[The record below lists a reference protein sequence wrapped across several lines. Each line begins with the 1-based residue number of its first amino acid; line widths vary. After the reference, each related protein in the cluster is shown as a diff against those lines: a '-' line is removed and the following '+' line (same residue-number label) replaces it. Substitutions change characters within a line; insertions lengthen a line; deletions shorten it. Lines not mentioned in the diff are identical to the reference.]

1 MADESPFNRLEQ
13 ETSPYL
19 LQHADNPVDWHP
31 WGEEAFARARAE
43 DKPIFLSVGYSTC
56 HWCHVMAHESFE
68 NPEIAALLNE
78 HFVAIKVDRE
88 ERPDVDRVYM
98 TFVQATTGQGGWPMS
113 VWLTPELQPFYGGT
127 YFPPDD
133 RWGRP
138 GFASMLHALARIWR
152 EDRQRVLEQGSH
164 AVQVLRQ
171 FGGGTAGDLAGAGS
185 ADTLRPEAIDAAYH
199 SFRDTFD
206 PEWGGFGGA
215 PKFPRPAVLAFLGR
229 VHAASRE
236 AGDGARAAE
245 AASMLLATLRHMAAG
260 GMHDQ
265 LGGGFHRYA
274 VDRTWHVPH
283 FEKMLY
289 DQAQIVFALLEGYQ
303 ISRDE
308 SLAHAARRTLE
319 YVMRD
324 LTSPRG
330 GFFSAED
337 ADSRRAQDVDEH
349 GEGAFYVWTPAEL
362 REALGAERAAVFS
375 IHHSASEGGNIPEG
389 ADPHEEL
396 QGRNILLGRRS
407 VEETAREAGL
417 PPARVAQVLDEA
429 RTILLERRNQRP
441 RPHRDQKVLAAWNGL
456 MISAFARAAQVLDEP
471 AYAAT
476 ASRAAEYI
484 LHIVWDGIA
493 GVLHRG
499 WCAGRKS
506 GPAFAEDHAC
516 LVQAFL
522 DLYDATLEIRW
533 LKWAIDMQEL
543 QDQLFW
549 DGAAGGYFSSSDRD
563 ASVLVRM
570 KEDHDGA
577 EPSPSSLATLNL
589 IRVGRML
596 GDEKR
601 LERAAATMRAFA
613 GTWERAPQALPLML
627 AGLADWLQPHRQ
639 VVLAGDRESP
649 ALLALLREVRRRHLP
664 GLVLLVADGA
674 EGQKWLERRLPAI
687 RGMSPV
693 EGRATAYVCR
703 DFSCELPV
711 TEPARLGELLDDL
724 TMRRGANRSPATDGR

>member
-1 MADESPFNRLEQ
+1 MADESPFNRLEH

-19 LQHADNPVDWHP
+19 LQHADNPVDWYP

-56 HWCHVMAHESFE
+56 HWCHVMARESFE
-68 NPEIAALLNE
+68 NPEVATLLNE
-78 HFVAIKVDRE
+78 NFIAIKVDRE

-138 GFASMLHALARIWR
+138 GFRSVLTALARIWR
-152 EDRQRVLEQGSH
+152 EDRQRVLDQGRH
-164 AVQVLRQ
+164 AVEVLRQ
-171 FGGGTAGDLAGAGS
+171 FGGGAAGGGGEAS
-185 ADTLRPEAIDAAYH
+185 REPLRPEAIEAAYLA
-199 SFRDTFD
+199 FRDTFD
-206 PEWGGFGGA
+206 ATWGGFGGA

-229 VHAASRE
+229 VHAAARG
-236 AGDGARAAE
+236 AGDAARAADVE
-245 AASMLLATLRHMAAG
+245 RMLLTTLRQMVAG

-274 VDRTWHVPH
+274 VDATWHVPH

-289 DQAQIVFALLEGYQ
+289 DQAQIALSLLEGYQ
-303 ISRDE
+303 ISGDE

-319 YVMRD
+319 YVTRD

-330 GFFSAED
+330 GFYSAED
-337 ADSRRAQDVDEH
+337 ADSRRSQETDEH
-349 GEGAFYVWTPAEL
+349 GEGAFYVWTEAEL
-362 REALGAERAAVFS
+362 REALGEERAAVFCA
-375 IHHSASEGGNIPEG
+375 HHGAEPEGNIPDG
-389 ADPHEEL
+389 ADPHGEL
-396 QGRNILLGRRS
+396 RGCNILLGRRS
-407 VEETAREAGL
+407 TEETARETGL
-417 PPARVAQVLDEA
+417 SPARVDALLQESRAV
-429 RTILLERRNQRP
+429 LLERRGRRP
-441 RPHRDQKVLAAWNGL
+441 RPHRDQKILAAWNGL
-456 MISAFARAAQVLDEP
+456 MLSAFARASQVLDEP

-499 WCAGRKS
+499 WCAGQKS

-522 DLYDATLEIRW
+522 DLHDATLEIRW
-533 LKWAIDMQEL
+533 LKWAVDMQEL

-549 DGAAGGYFSSSDRD
+549 DAGAGGYFSSSDRD
-563 ASVLVRM
+563 PSVLVRM

-577 EPSPSSLATLNL
+577 EPSPSSLAVLNL
-589 IRVGRML
+589 LRLGRML

-601 LERAAATMRAFA
+601 LERAAATMRAFS
-613 GTWERAPQALPLML
+613 GTWERAPQALPVML
-627 AGLADWLQPHRQ
+627 AGLVDWLQPHRQ

-649 ALLALLREVRRRHLP
+649 ELRALLREIRRRHLP
-664 GLVLLVADGA
+664 GIVVLCADGA
-674 EGQKWLERRLPAI
+674 EGQKWLERRIPAI
-687 RGMSPV
+687 RGMRPV
-693 EGRATAYVCR
+693 EGRAAAYVCR
-703 DFSCELPV
+703 DFTCQLPV
-711 TEPARLGELLDDL
+711 TEPERLGELLDAL
-724 TMRRGANRSPATDGR
+724 K